1 MHAFLR
7 AIGFS
12 SIPTSQGEL
21 EILLDN
27 LFHTCDERK
36 AVKHKDGKS
45 AYLEYSKSFGPN
57 IGIRVS
63 GEMDGSGYHRISY
76 FPYLIGTGVT
86 SRGETTI
93 EQSLNGERYLGMT
106 DESKVGVSLIYHLQ
120 NAAMYKQYML
130 DTLGS
135 GVAAKVTLSALSV
148 QGKILLPMK
157 NGDSHFRKSR
167 AEFYEKHEA
176 LVNAAKQGSEDAVEG
191 LTFEDMETY
200 AMISRR
206 LPHEDI
212 YSIVDSSFIPLGLES
227 DHYEITGSIM
237 FYAKVRNDYTK
248 EYLYQLTVDC
258 SGLQF
263 DVCINE
269 KDLFGDP
276 EIGRRFKGTIWLQ
289 GRVGFN

>member
-12 SIPTSQGEL
+12 STPGSQREL
-21 EILLDN
+21 EVLLDN

-36 AVKHKDGKS
+36 AVRKKDGES
-45 AYLEYSKSFGPN
+45 AYLEYAKSFGPN
-57 IGIRVS
+57 IGIRIT
-63 GEMDGSGYHRISY
+63 GEMDGSGFHRMSY
-76 FPYLIGTGVT
+76 FPYLMGTGVT

-93 EQSLNGERYLGMT
+93 EQSIDGTRYLGVT
-106 DESKVGVSLIYHLQ
+106 DENKVGVSLIYHLQ
-120 NAAMYKQYML
+120 NGALYQQMMQ
-130 DTLGS
+130 DTLMTGK
-135 GVAAKVTLSALSV
+135 VTKVTLSALST

-157 NGDSHFRKSR
+157 NGDSHYRESR

-176 LVNAAKQGSEDAVEG
+176 LVSAAKQGSEDAIEG

-206 LPHEDI
+206 LVNEDI
-212 YSIVDSSFIPLGLES
+212 YSIVDSSFMPSGLES

-269 KDLFGDP
+269 KDLLGDP